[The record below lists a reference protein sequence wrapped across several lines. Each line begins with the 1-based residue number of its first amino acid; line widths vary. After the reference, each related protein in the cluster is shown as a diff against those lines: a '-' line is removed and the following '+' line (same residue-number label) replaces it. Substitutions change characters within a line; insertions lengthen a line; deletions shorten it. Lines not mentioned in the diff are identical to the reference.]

1 MKLKI
6 VDTLFTHVDAIDMYY
21 SRIGNLVEK
30 NIAQRLSA
38 SRYLKELA
46 NDSNAFPPHLPVDD
60 ARRNS

>member
-6 VDTLFTHVDAIDMYY
+6 VDTLFTHVDAIDMY

-30 NIAQRLSA
+30 NIAQRQSA